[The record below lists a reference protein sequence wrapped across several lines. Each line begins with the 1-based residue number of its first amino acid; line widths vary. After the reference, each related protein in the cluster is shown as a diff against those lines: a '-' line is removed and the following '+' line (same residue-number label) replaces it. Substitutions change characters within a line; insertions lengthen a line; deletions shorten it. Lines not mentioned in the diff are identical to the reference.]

1 MNETSWLSCSNPHE
15 LLTSLAE
22 RGLTSDRKL
31 RLFAVARCRQIWH
44 LLPEDVQSIVDM
56 SEWFADGQAT
66 VHELEAAIA
75 LTEARLR
82 ADSLAS
88 GSPNLHAYAAAVAV
102 DCSTEN
108 AERLASTLFAALR
121 IAHAVGQPVPD
132 RGYDRTYERVLWK
145 EVGEMT
151 DWLRDIF
158 PNPFRPTIFD
168 AAWRTETAVSLA
180 SLIYEKREFSLM
192 AVLGDALQDVGCADE
207 RILEHCREDGVHS
220 RGCWVVDALLGK
232 N

>member
-1 MNETSWLSCSNPHE
+1 
-15 LLTSLAE
+15 
-22 RGLTSDRKL
+22 
-31 RLFAVARCRQIWH
+31 
-44 LLPEDVQSIVDM
+44 M

-82 ADSLAS
+82 AESLAS
-88 GSPNLHAYAAAVAV
+88 YSLSLHSYATAVAV
-102 DCSTEN
+102 DCSTED
-108 AERLASTLFAALR
+108 AERLASTLFAASR
-121 IAHAVGQPVPD
+121 AAHAIWQTSSE

-151 DWLRDIF
+151 CWLRDIF

-168 AAWRTETAVSLA
+168 ASWRSETVVSLA
-180 SLIYEKREFSLM
+180 RGIYEEKAWDRMIL
-192 AVLGDALQDVGCADE
+192 LGDALMDTGCE
-207 RILEHCREDGVHS
+207 HEEILGHCRSFWSHS

-232 N
+232 T